1 MAIKTDKK
9 SPALL
14 PVDKGPGTVDK
25 QEVDTLR
32 GNCFSNGR
40 TESQNCLKGVQE
52 ILCFSEFTATHPCRR
67 ATNLARDMMSVHML
81 LLAGHF
87 LYNQQQQP
95 SADINNK

>member
-32 GNCFSNGR
+32 GNCFNNGR

-52 ILCFSEFTATHPCRR
+52 TLCSSEFTATHPCRR
-67 ATNLARDMMSVHML
+67 ATNLARDMSVHL
-81 LLAGHF
+81 LLFAGHF
-87 LYNQQQQP
+87 MYNQQKQP
-95 SADINNK
+95 SAGEK